1 MDPFL
6 MLDLFN
12 VKLPAGFP
20 DHPHR
25 GFETVTYM
33 LSGSMCHEDF
43 KGHAGEIKAG
53 DIQWMTA
60 GKGIVHA
67 EMPAS
72 FDIPAVGFQ
81 LWINLDAKSKFCEPG
96 YQEFLSQTIPVYND
110 DKISAKVIAG
120 EVFGM
125 KGPVVARTPTY
136 FIDFSMKKGSQY
148 KHVIPKTWNSMIVVH
163 SGSLGIQ
170 NKAKTLKYS

>member
-1 MDPFL
+1 MVDTNITAKKVLKTFVPKEQGEGDGAKVRRIIGSRDLNNLDPFL

-33 LSGSMCHEDF
+33 LSGDTAHEDF
-43 KGHAGEIKAG
+43 KGHSGTIGAG

-67 EMPAS
+67 EMPTS
-72 FDIPAVGFQ
+72 FEVPSIGF
-81 LWINLDAKSKFCEPG
+81 
-96 YQEFLSQTIPVYND
+96 
-110 DKISAKVIAG
+110 
-120 EVFGM
+120 
-125 KGPVVARTPTY
+125 
-136 FIDFSMKKGSQY
+136 
-148 KHVIPKTWNSMIVVH
+148 
-163 SGSLGIQ
+163 
-170 NKAKTLKYS
+170 